1 MDKTKKSIRPV
12 YKASFSITEELYE
25 SPDAEEPI
33 YSRKEVGR
41 FSLDL
46 VRAATFGAVA
56 LAASAVLALILKS
69 SQND

>member
-1 MDKTKKSIRPV
+1 MDNTKKSMRPV
-12 YKASFSITEELYE
+12 YRASFSITEELYE
-25 SPDAEEPI
+25 SPDAEEPV

-46 VRAATFGAVA
+46 VRAATLGVAA
-56 LAASAVLALILKS
+56 LAASAILALIFKS

>member
-1 MDKTKKSIRPV
+1 MDKEKKPLRPI

-25 SPDAEEPI
+25 SPDATEPI
-33 YSRKEVGR
+33 YSRKEIGR

-46 VRAATFGAVA
+46 VRVATVGLAA
-56 LAASAVLALILKS
+56 LAASAVLALIFNN